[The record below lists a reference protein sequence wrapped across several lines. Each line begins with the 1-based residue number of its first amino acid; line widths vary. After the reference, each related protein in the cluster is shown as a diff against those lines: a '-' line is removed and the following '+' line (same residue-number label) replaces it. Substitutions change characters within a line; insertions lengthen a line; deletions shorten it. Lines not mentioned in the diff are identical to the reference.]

1 MQSGPRLF
9 AGSSELRDFSPPSPL
24 SLWTRPAWTPGP
36 HAWYVLPGVA
46 ACMGRTGALPA
57 PGQDLHGG
65 GPLLSLTH
73 PALAAPQ
80 DDDDAETGLTEGE
93 GEGEEEKEP
102 ENLGKLQFS
111 LDYDFQANQVG
122 AGGRSPPPG
131 EHGPGS
137 LGPLRRGDW
146 RPAWHP
152 PPGGLTGARSLHSS
166 PWVSCRLQNCPPWTW
181 AAPRTLMSRSSSFQT
196 RRRNMRPKSIGRR

>member
-1 MQSGPRLF
+1 MSVGARVQSGPQLF
-9 AGSSELRDFSPPSPL
+9 AGSSELRGFSPPSPL
-24 SLWTRPAWTPGP
+24 LSLWTHPAWTPGP

-57 PGQDLHGG
+57 PGQALHGG

-73 PALAAPQ
+73 PTRAAPQ

-122 AGGRSPPPG
+122 GGGAGHHLPASAAQGLSVPCSVETGVLPG
-131 EHGPGS
+131 TRP
-137 LGPLRRGDW
+137 RG
-146 RPAWHP
+146 
-152 PPGGLTGARSLHSS
+152 G
-166 PWVSCRLQNCPPWTW
+166 
-181 AAPRTLMSRSSSFQT
+181 
-196 RRRNMRPKSIGRR
+196 